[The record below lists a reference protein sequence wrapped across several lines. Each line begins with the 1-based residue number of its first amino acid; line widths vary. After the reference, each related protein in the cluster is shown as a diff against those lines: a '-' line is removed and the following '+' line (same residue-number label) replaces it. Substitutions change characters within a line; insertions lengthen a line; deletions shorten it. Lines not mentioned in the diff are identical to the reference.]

1 MSNGNGYRERG
12 FRQIMVDGYL
22 YERLRTL
29 KNGGGDSF
37 GDVIR
42 RYLPD
47 ERILLRSQG
56 SQTPGARAV

>member
-12 FRQIMVDGYL
+12 FHQVMIDGYL
-22 YERLRTL
+22 YERLRML
-29 KNGGGDSF
+29 KNGDEDSF

-47 ERILLRSQG
+47 ERMLLKSQG
-56 SQTPGARAV
+56 LSFR

>member
-12 FRQIMVDGYL
+12 FHQIMIDGYL

-29 KNGGGDSF
+29 KDGDEDSF

-47 ERILLRSQG
+47 ERMLLRLRGLSF
-56 SQTPGARAV
+56 R